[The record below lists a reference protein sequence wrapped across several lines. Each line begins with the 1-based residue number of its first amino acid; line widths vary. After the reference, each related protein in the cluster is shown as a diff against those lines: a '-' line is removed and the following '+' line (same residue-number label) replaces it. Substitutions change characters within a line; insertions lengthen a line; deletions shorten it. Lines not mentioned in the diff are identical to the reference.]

1 MSANVCTQKI
11 MHIYIIGNSIETIL
25 YLAQKN
31 IKRGQKVAIVANEK
45 KILPFDFSLLE
56 REKVVFYGIDI
67 YLQPKIEIESKYDV
81 IFFYNIYP
89 KTENIKV
96 NDVAIWILDN
106 SIMLYDPFKNYSCQ
120 KIMGIQN
127 YTTQPILDA
136 SVNAVSGYDEKVYI
150 PYSEKDN
157 FERISLQ
164 LLGTWRYEN
173 LSKDYRKFLKKCE
186 NLICHKQI

>member
-1 MSANVCTQKI
+1 

-31 IKRGQKVAIVANEK
+31 IKRRQKVAIVANEK
-45 KILPFDFSLLE
+45 KMLPFDFSLLE
-56 REKVVFYGIDI
+56 RKKVVFYGIDI
-67 YLQPKIEIESKYDV
+67 YSQPKIEIESKYDV

-106 SIMLYDPFKNYSCQ
+106 SIMLHDPFKNYSCQ

-127 YTTQPILDA
+127 YTTQPMFDA
-136 SVNAVSGYDEKVYI
+136 SLNAVSGYGEKVYI

-164 LLGTWRYEN
+164 LSGTWRYEN
-173 LSKDYRKFLKKCE
+173 LSIDYRKFLKKCE
-186 NLICHKQI
+186 NLICHEQI